1 MAGMPKV
8 QGEGSHDKGRDGARR
23 AKRWLEA
30 TTRANV
36 PWVNPH
42 PVAVKKLTFSW
53 VDSGEHTFSFDLGG
67 MFIGGDV
74 ADQEFLVECK
84 NYENASHQ
92 NSLYNEFLA
101 KCYVANQQRPDR
113 CDNFMWITWSA
124 FATTSWSDLTTTS
137 RVRNSVITECRR
149 ALGVEASDAGSKI
162 DDALCEEVAKKL
174 WVIVL
179 SDRQEKHLVLTAEHQ
194 GLIRKHIAEEAASR
208 ND

>member
-1 MAGMPKV
+1 ML
-8 QGEGSHDKGRDGARR
+8 GEQAHDKGRDGARR

-42 PVAVKKLTFSW
+42 PVAVPKLTFSW
-53 VDSGEHTFSFDLGG
+53 VEPEARTFSFDLGG

-84 NYENASHQ
+84 NYENAGHQ
-92 NSLYNEFLA
+92 NSLYNEYLA
-101 KCYVANQQRPDR
+101 KCYVAIQQRSDR
-113 CDNFMWITWSA
+113 CDNFMWITWSP
-124 FATTSWSDLTTTS
+124 FGTRSWSELTSTA
-137 RVRNSVITECRR
+137 RVRAAVLSECRR
-149 ALGVEASDAGSKI
+149 ALGVEAADAESKI
-162 DDALCEEVAKKL
+162 DDALCDEVAKRL
-174 WVIVL
+174 WIIVL

-194 GLIRKHIAEEAASR
+194 GLIRKHIAEEAAVW